1 MNETSPRFDHKAF
14 LKTLTERPG
23 VYRML
28 DAEGTIL
35 YVGKA
40 RNLKKRVASY
50 FRTSGLSLKT
60 QALMRQVASIEV
72 TVTRTEGEA
81 LLLESNLI
89 KAHRPRYNVLYRDDK
104 SYPWIYVA
112 TEETYPR
119 LAFHRGARNRP
130 GRYFGPYPNA
140 QAVRETL
147 ALLAK
152 VFRVRQ
158 CEESVF
164 NNRSRPC
171 LQHQIDRCSAPCVG
185 LISPEEYARDLR
197 DAMLFLEGR
206 NDEIIEQLG
215 ERMQAAAEA
224 LAFEEAARC
233 RDRIAT
239 LRRIQ
244 EKQYVTGEHGDLDI
258 VALAMEAG
266 VAVVQVF
273 FVRGGRNLGNKTFQP
288 SVPEAETPEAV
299 MEAFLSQFYS
309 AHRPPGEI
317 LVNRLDTGEATALL
331 EAALSER
338 AGRRVRIRSRVRGD
352 RARWLEMAE
361 RNAQTALATRL
372 VSRSGMRERLA
383 ALGEALGLDSP
394 PDRMECFD
402 ISHTRGEA
410 TVASCVV
417 FDAEGPRKSDYRRFN
432 IEGIT
437 PGDDYAAMRQALE
450 RRYRRIRAGEAAL
463 PDVLFIDGGKGQL
476 AMAREVLS
484 ELDVRD
490 VTLVGIAK
498 GPDRR
503 PGLETLFVDG
513 RDAPVHL
520 PPDSRALHLVQQIR
534 DEAHRFAIT
543 GHRQRRQKR
552 RTRSPL
558 ESIPGVG
565 ARRRQRLLTHFGGLQ
580 EVARAGVEDLMRV
593 KGISRRLAEQI
604 HAAFHGEELR

>member
-14 LKTLTERPG
+14 LRTLTERPG

-50 FRTSGLSLKT
+50 FRASGLSLKT

-158 CEESVF
+158 CEDSVF

-171 LQHQIDRCSAPCVG
+171 LQHQIERCSAPCVG
-185 LISPEEYARDLR
+185 LISPEAYARDLQE
-197 DAMLFLEGR
+197 AMLFLEGR
-206 NDEIIEQLG
+206 NDEIIERLG

-224 LAFEEAARC
+224 LAFEEAARY

-244 EKQYVTGEHGDLDI
+244 EKQYITGERGDLDI

-288 SVPEAETPEAV
+288 AVPEAETPESV

-309 AHRPPGEI
+309 THPPPAEI
-317 LVNRLDTGEATALL
+317 LVNRLEAGEAVGLL
-331 EAALSER
+331 EAALGER
-338 AGRRVRIRSRVRGD
+338 AGRRVRIRQRVRGE

-361 RNAQTALATRL
+361 RNARTALASRL
-372 VSRSGMRERLA
+372 ASRSGMRERL
-383 ALGEALGLDSP
+383 EALRDALALEALP
-394 PDRMECFD
+394 ERMECFD

-450 RRYRRIRAGEAAL
+450 RRYRRIRAGEAPL

-476 AMAREVLS
+476 AMAREVLD
-484 ELDVRD
+484 ELGIPD

-498 GPDRR
+498 GPERR

-513 RDAPVHL
+513 RAEPVHL
-520 PPDSRALHLVQQIR
+520 KPDSRALHLIQQIR

-543 GHRQRRQKR
+543 GHRQRRQKQ